1 MGKNL
6 RKVEWIRLVM
16 AVASAGMLL
25 DSGVIALAQSAPPVP
40 ERTLASKL
48 AGEQAI
54 ALQSGYIQAFP
65 EPVAGRVIDAR
76 EAKSLFGQGDSLYLR
91 LSPTADVKVGDQFTL
106 FRPTT
111 NVYHPITRD
120 YMGRMVVIMGVL
132 EIDREPIDRV
142 TSAKIVLSFDAMAPG
157 DLLKPYEAPPPV
169 PAKQV
174 TSGSL
179 SGIVLD
185 FKAPRQ
191 ITGQSEI
198 IYLDKGEADGVAL
211 GDRFSVSHRGRRLSA
226 TSRNPDEVVAE
237 IKVISVQAR
246 TATAYVLQS
255 TDAIRRG
262 DVINRLPPPPPKAEP
277 AAAPP
282 KETAADTMAV
292 AKTAPTQAAK
302 PVTETKPAMRDF
314 ADVHFAFNK
323 WQLTDQARQAL
334 AEQAAYLKEN
344 PTLVVAIEGYADERG
359 TAEFNRV
366 LGEKRAEEVRR
377 FLADAGVK
385 NTLTVISYG
394 KDRPLCPERT
404 EDCYAKNRHVHLAVG
419 N

>member
-1 MGKNL
+1 MGKKL
-6 RKVEWIRLVM
+6 RKVEWGRLLM
-16 AVASAGMLL
+16 AMASAGMLL
-25 DSGVIALAQSAPPVP
+25 GSGVLALAENAPPVP
-40 ERTLASKL
+40 ERSLASKL

-54 ALQSGYIQAFP
+54 ALQSGYIQASP
-65 EPVAGRVIDAR
+65 EPVAGKVIDAR
-76 EAKSLFGQGDSLYLR
+76 EAKSLFGQGDALYLR
-91 LSPTADVKVGDQFTL
+91 LSPTTDAKVGDQFTL

-120 YMGRMVVIMGVL
+120 YMGRMIVIMGVL
-132 EIDREPIDRV
+132 EIDRAPVDRV
-142 TSAKIVLSFDAMAPG
+142 ASARIVLSFDSMASG
-157 DLLKPYEAPPPV
+157 DLLKPYEAPPSV
-169 PAKQV
+169 PARQA

-198 IYLDKGEADGVAL
+198 IYIDKGETDGVAL
-211 GDRFSVSHRGRRLSA
+211 GDRFTVSQRGKRLSA
-226 TSRNPDEVVAE
+226 TSRNPDEIIAE
-237 IKVISVQAR
+237 IKVISLQAR

-262 DVINRLPPPPPKAEP
+262 NVINRLPPPPPKTEP
-277 AAAPP
+277 AAAPA

-292 AKTAPTQAAK
+292 AKTAPIPAAK
-302 PVTETKPAMRDF
+302 PVTEPKPAMRDF

-323 WQLTDQARQAL
+323 WQLSDQARQAL
-334 AEQAAYLKEN
+334 SEQSAYLKEN

-359 TAEFNRV
+359 SEDYNRS

-377 FLADAGVK
+377 FLADTGVK

-394 KDRPLCPERT
+394 KDRPLCTERT
-404 EDCYAKNRHVHLAVG
+404 EACYGKNRHVHLAVG